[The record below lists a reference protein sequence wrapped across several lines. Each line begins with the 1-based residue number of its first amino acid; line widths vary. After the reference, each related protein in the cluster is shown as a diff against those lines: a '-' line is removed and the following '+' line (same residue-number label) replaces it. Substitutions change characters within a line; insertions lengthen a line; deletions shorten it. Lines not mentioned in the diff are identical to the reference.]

1 MKIEG
6 RCTAPLLAALGLLLA
21 QDIYAAPP
29 AARAGSTRLTLD
41 KAAIASQRDTN
52 PALNGS
58 FTDWRPVP
66 PDAILQTAADAARQD
81 SNPALNGSVSSW
93 MPVNLNEN
101 ASISIAWTAYEN
113 CHWRQAF
120 EGFAAHADAGDFH
133 AARMALAMA
142 KHGNALYGQTIEVPE
157 ARRMA
162 WRRVIELGLAGQR
175 HDAAA
180 AAHTALDQAPAAS
193 TR

>member
-1 MKIEG
+1 MKIAG
-6 RCTAPLLAALGLLLA
+6 WGAAPLLATLGLLLA

-29 AARAGSTRLTLD
+29 AARAGAARLTLN

-58 FTDWRPVP
+58 VEEWRLMP
-66 PDAILQTAADAARQD
+66 PDAILQTAADAARKD
-81 SNPALNGSVSSW
+81 SNPALNGSVSWW

-101 ASISIAWTAYEN
+101 AAISIAWAAYEH
-113 CHWRQAF
+113 CHWSQAF

-142 KHGNALYGQTIEVPE
+142 KHGDALYGQTFEVPE
-157 ARRMA
+157 ARRLA
-162 WRRVIELGLAGQR
+162 WRRFIELELAGQR
-175 HDAAA
+175 HDAATA
-180 AAHTALDQAPAAS
+180 AYTALDQAPAAS
-193 TR
+193 VR

>member
-6 RCTAPLLAALGLLLA
+6 RCAAPLVAALGLLLA
-21 QDIYAAPP
+21 QYIYAAPP
-29 AARAGSTRLTLD
+29 TARTGATLLAPEM
-41 KAAIASQRDTN
+41 AAIASQRDMN

-58 FTDWRPVP
+58 VTEWRPVA

-81 SNPALNGSVSSW
+81 TDPALNGSMSSW
-93 MPVNLNEN
+93 TPVNLNEN
-101 ASISIAWTAYEN
+101 AAISIAWTAYEH

-133 AARMALAMA
+133 AARMALAMD
-142 KHGNALYGQTIEVPE
+142 KHGNTLYGQTFEVPE
-157 ARRMA
+157 ARRLA
-162 WRRVIELGLAGQR
+162 WRHVIELGLAGQR
-175 HDAAA
+175 NDAAA

>member
-6 RCTAPLLAALGLLLA
+6 RCAAPLLAALGLLLA
-21 QDIYAAPP
+21 QDISAAPP
-29 AARAGSTRLTLD
+29 AGHAGTARLPID

-58 FTDWRPVP
+58 VADWRPMP
-66 PDAILQTAADAARQD
+66 PGAILQAAADAARQD

-93 MPVNLNEN
+93 MPLNLSES
-101 ASISIAWTAYEN
+101 ASIITAWTAYEH

-133 AARMALAMA
+133 AARMAFAMA
-142 KHGNALYGQTIEVPE
+142 KHGNTLYGQTFEVPE
-157 ARRMA
+157 SRRKA
-162 WRRVIELGLAGQR
+162 WRQVIELGPAGQR
-175 HDAAA
+175 HDAPAA
-180 AAHTALDQAPAAS
+180 AYTALDQTPAAS
-193 TR
+193 MR